1 MKNYLIYAL
10 YGITGQGVIERCLC
24 LLNQSQEPSRQEAE
38 KKVAETYGIIPL
50 DVSIH
55 EC

>member
-10 YGITGQGVIERCLC
+10 YGITSKGIIERSLC
-24 LLNQSQEPSRQEAE
+24 LLNQRKKPSRKEAE
-38 KKVAETYGIIPL
+38 KKIAETYGIIPL
-50 DVSIH
+50 DISIH